1 MHLLIDDQKPRNLSA
16 MPSTVFSS
24 SLLKES
30 SDCGLMF
37 YWNTRKGIIDR
48 GTDLLQANHWHCEA
62 HPLLHL
68 SSSASWP
75 WHLTLT
81 FALPPCRPW
90 DLLKTSKHLK
100 ASLWAALHMYDL
112 GSKRFQLKNSLLALL
127 GFKKHFRFPP
137 QNRAYLCRWSF
148 QLYPQSCNF
157 KKRNWTTL

>member
-16 MPSTVFSS
+16 MPPMVFSS

-30 SDCGLMF
+30 SDWGLMF
-37 YWNTRKGIIDR
+37 CWNTRKGNIDR

-75 WHLTLT
+75 GQLNLTI
-81 FALPPCRPW
+81 ALPPCRPW
-90 DLLKTSKHLK
+90 DSVENIQTSENFIV
-100 ASLWAALHMYDL
+100 SCTWYVR
-112 GSKRFQLKNSLLALL
+112 SR
-127 GFKKHFRFPP
+127 FKKISNEKLSSGTSGFQKLFWVIRFSP

-148 QLYPQSCNF
+148 QFYP
-157 KKRNWTTL
+157 